1 MSQFKNLLDLLK
13 TCPTEQTCIDYFKE
27 RRWKG
32 KIISPFDSTSP
43 VYKCVNNRYKCKN
56 TGKYFNVKTG
66 TIFENSKIPLKTCL
80 YALYVFS
87 NNKKRISSCQLAKSI
102 GITQKSSWYL
112 LQHLCCASNFSMFKT
127 MLKDF

>member
-43 VYKCVNNRYKCKN
+43 VYECANNRYKCKN

-66 TIFENSKIPLKTCL
+66 TIFENTKLSLKKWF
-80 YALYVFS
+80 YAFYAFF
-87 NNKKRISSCQLAKSI
+87 NHKKGISSHQLAKDIS
-102 GITQKSSWYL
+102 ITQTS
-112 LQHLCCASNFSMFKT
+112 A
-127 MLKDF
+127 